1 VVTPSPHQERGGL
14 RRLLDALPRQL
25 RRQRL
30 LIALRR
36 LGLIDA
42 VQLLEFN
49 GNGRA
54 WVDLRDAEC
63 RASYLSQD
71 FWPEFHP
78 IVAAFLRGGG
88 DLFDVGAHF
97 GLVTFGVVPM
107 ASASG
112 VRFHLFEANPA
123 IIPQLERSAALWPG
137 ASFVVNH
144 CCVTDE
150 PGVSRLALPDNCW
163 GHAVIDSAGAE
174 APNLLLDDYVE
185 SRGIPRVGFVKMD
198 VNGWEPQALRG
209 SSRSLAAGKIE
220 ALFVEVVRSNADEI
234 LGMMRALGFDAY
246 FCGLWDNPEPHGL
259 DWRWVPV
266 HGTPLRFAGAVP
278 MPPNYAQGD
287 ILFLHRGSALAAA
300 VRHAT
305 R

>member
-1 VVTPSPHQERGGL
+1 MTPSPQQERGGL
-14 RRLLDALPRQL
+14 RRFLDALPRQL
-25 RRQRL
+25 RRQRV

-63 RASYLSQD
+63 RASYLSRD

-112 VRFHLFEANPA
+112 VRFHLF
-123 IIPQLERSAALWPG
+123 W
-137 ASFVVNH
+137 
-144 CCVTDE
+144 C
-150 PGVSRLALPDNCW
+150 
-163 GHAVIDSAGAE
+163 
-174 APNLLLDDYVE
+174 
-185 SRGIPRVGFVKMD
+185 
-198 VNGWEPQALRG
+198 RG
-209 SSRSLAAGKIE
+209 SPA
-220 ALFVEVVRSNADEI
+220 
-234 LGMMRALGFDAY
+234 
-246 FCGLWDNPEPHGL
+246 
-259 DWRWVPV
+259 WR
-266 HGTPLRFAGAVP
+266 
-278 MPPNYAQGD
+278 
-287 ILFLHRGSALAAA
+287 
-300 VRHAT
+300 
-305 R
+305 